1 MSSQPTYTHK
11 EVCIKVNAYVDEKI
25 APVIESLSKIQ
36 DVITEFSCED
46 NRSEV
51 EINAGYIPRAYI
63 VFHAKK
69 KYENWRELSEI
80 CNTLSKA
87 ISNYSHAEVSIKW
100 REGKPVG
107 MLEFN
112 TDDAYWLTLAI
123 NELTKD

>member
-80 CNTLSKA
+80 CNT
-87 ISNYSHAEVSIKW
+87 
-100 REGKPVG
+100 
-107 MLEFN
+107 
-112 TDDAYWLTLAI
+112 
-123 NELTKD
+123 